1 MVAIAS
7 LGLLTACGNQSE
19 HNNSKSEQTSKKTS
33 SLENAKMN
41 VDGLFSDS
49 KHTKLLEGTT
59 YQQIKSVSK
68 EVSKLK
74 ESKEKKVLNKDVYK
88 AQQLWPEFI
97 NSSKK
102 LSESLKISDS
112 KANEAIDSENAKESS
127 SKVEANRKESESIAA
142 SKSAQSAISE
152 SQESTVS
159 ENSQKSDEELIADKL
174 EKNVIFGY
182 LNKTR
187 AKKVSSSYY
196 QLKDFDYAHVGIG
209 DHNII
214 KSIKLDFK
222 DTPLMNKDEAVE
234 YVQSFTADDA
244 TKVSE
249 RDDKS
254 DYFHSNKTGLDYLV
268 KYESNSDGIIYIL
281 IYPKQ

>member
-1 MVAIAS
+1 MVKKRVLLIAAMAS
-7 LGLLTACGNQSE
+7 LGLLSACGNQAQ
-19 HNNSKSEQTSKKTS
+19 HNDSNVRQTSKKS
-33 SLENAKMN
+33 SALENAKMN

-59 YQQIKSVSK
+59 YKQIKSVSK
-68 EVSKLK
+68 EVSKLSD
-74 ESKEKKVLNKDVYK
+74 SKEKEKLLKDILN
-88 AQQLWPEFI
+88 AQKLWPDFI
-97 NSSKK
+97 NKTNKK
-102 LSESLKISDS
+102 NSESTVTSES
-112 KANEAIDSENAKESS
+112 KASS
-127 SKVEANRKESESIAA
+127 ESESE
-142 SKSAQSAISE
+142 KTKSE
-152 SQESTVS
+152 SESAAKKAAQDS
-159 ENSQKSDEELIADKL
+159 ESKATSESIQAKEAAKTDEEKTADKL
-174 EKNVIFGY
+174 EKNVLFGY
-182 LNKTR
+182 LDKSK

-214 KSIKLDFK
+214 KAVKLDFK

-249 RDDKS
+249 RDNNS
-254 DYFHSNKTGLDYLV
+254 DYFHSSKTGLDYLV
-268 KYESNSDGIIYIL
+268 RYTINDNGISLIL

>member
-1 MVAIAS
+1 MVAMAS
-7 LGLLTACGNQSE
+7 LGILTACGNQSE
-19 HNNSKSEQTSKKTS
+19 HNNSNSEQTSKKTS

-49 KHTKLLEGTT
+49 KHTKLLGGTS

-68 EVSKLK
+68 EVSKLPN
-74 ESKEKKVLNKDVYK
+74 SKEKEKLLKDILT
-88 AQQLWPEFI
+88 AQKLWPGFV
-97 NSSKK
+97 NQTNKK
-102 LSESLKISDS
+102 NSESIKASES
-112 KANEAIDSENAKESS
+112 KANSKSESE
-127 SKVEANRKESESIAA
+127 KVKSESESAA
-142 SKSAQSAISE
+142 KKAAQDSE
-152 SQESTVS
+152 SKATSESIQAKEAAKT
-159 ENSQKSDEELIADKL
+159 DEEKTADRL
-174 EKNVIFGY
+174 EKNVLFGY
-182 LNKTR
+182 LDKSK
-187 AKKVSSSYY
+187 AKEVNSSYY

-214 KSIKLDFK
+214 KSVKLDFR

-268 KYESNSDGIIYIL
+268 QYTTNDDGISLVL

>member
-1 MVAIAS
+1 MIKKKVLLIAAMAS
-7 LGLLTACGNQSE
+7 FGLLSACGNQTQ
-19 HNNSKSEQTSKKTS
+19 HNDSNVRQTSKKTS
-33 SLENAKMN
+33 PLENTKMD

-59 YQQIKSVSK
+59 YNQIKSVSK
-68 EVSKLK
+68 EVSKLPNSK
-74 ESKEKKVLNKDVYK
+74 GKEKLLKDISTAQKLWPDFIEKSNKKNSESTAVSESK
-88 AQQLWPEFI
+88 A
-97 NSSKK
+97 S
-102 LSESLKISDS
+102 SES
-112 KANEAIDSENAKESS
+112 EAVRFKS
-127 SKVEANRKESESIAA
+127 ESESVAKKATQDSESKAA
-142 SKSAQSAISE
+142 SE
-152 SQESTVS
+152 SIQAKEAAKTA
-159 ENSQKSDEELIADKL
+159 EEKTADKL
-174 EKNVIFGY
+174 EKNVLFGY
-182 LNKTR
+182 LDKNK
-187 AKKVSSSYY
+187 ANEVSSSYY

-209 DHNII
+209 NHNII
-214 KSIKLDFK
+214 KAVKLDFK

-254 DYFHSNKTGLDYLV
+254 DYFHSNKTALDYLV

>member
-1 MVAIAS
+1 MAS

-19 HNNSKSEQTSKKTS
+19 RNNSSSEQTSKKTS
-33 SLENAKMN
+33 SLENAKMD

-68 EVSKLK
+68 EVSKLPN
-74 ESKEKKVLNKDVYK
+74 SKEKEKLLKDILT
-88 AQQLWPEFI
+88 AQKLWPDFV
-97 NSSKK
+97 NQTNKK
-102 LSESLKISDS
+102 NSESIKASES
-112 KANEAIDSENAKESS
+112 KANSKSESE
-127 SKVEANRKESESIAA
+127 KVKSESESAA
-142 SKSAQSAISE
+142 KEAAQDSE
-152 SQESTVS
+152 SKATSESIQAKEAAKTG
-159 ENSQKSDEELIADKL
+159 EEKTADKL
-174 EKNVIFGY
+174 EKNVLFGY
-182 LNKTR
+182 LDKSK
-187 AKKVSSSYY
+187 AKEVNSSYY

-214 KSIKLDFK
+214 KSVKLDFK

-249 RDDKS
+249 RDEKS

-268 KYESNSDGIIYIL
+268 RYTTNDHGISLVL